1 MWRALFLISPY
12 DSDDEEEGEEGGEG
26 ASKEQPVKDGDAMVE
41 AEGDVKP
48 EPETKPQARRQTRQ
62 GTPSTELHV
71 YTIPELMKF
80 KKDELVAETVYL
92 EGKYPENQLL
102 FAISYSW
109 FIEQIKNA
117 RPDLTVLKE
126 YKQREQEFFN
136 RAKDLELIT
145 AERDTQKAKYDGL
158 RKQRLDEFMSG
169 FNLISL
175 KLKEMYQVCL
185 NGIWCRALVD
195 DWRYLDDH
203 SRWQR
208 RTWVSRQSGSVLRRN
223 HLQRYASQE
232 ELEEHLQFVWWGKGQ
247 LDLYLWIWGLN
258 WYYFIQTLSSL
269 ALVFALHVFKV
280 YFIFSSVLNQILNLY
295 FDILLANASLLYG
308 RDRCCAWLPK
318 RFYCSELY

>member
-1 MWRALFLISPY
+1 MPPS
-12 DSDDEEEGEEGGEG
+12 DSDDDEEENEEGEEGG
-26 ASKEQPVKDGDAMVE
+26 SKEQPVKDGNGTVE
-41 AEGDVKP
+41 AAEVDVKA
-48 EPETKPQARRQTRQ
+48 EPGTKPQARRQSRE

-92 EGKYPENQLL
+92 EGKYHENQLL
-102 FAISYSW
+102 FATSHSW

-145 AERDTQKAKYDGL
+145 AERDAQKAKYDGL

-185 NGIWCRALVD
+185 IGIWRYRDVVD

-208 RTWVSRQSGSVLRRN
+208 RTWVSRQSGSVLGRN

-232 ELEEHLQFVWWGKGQ
+232 ELEEHLQFVWWRKGQ
-247 LDLYLWIWGLN
+247 LDLYLCVWDLN
-258 WYYFIQTLSSL
+258 SYFI
-269 ALVFALHVFKV
+269 
-280 YFIFSSVLNQILNLY
+280 
-295 FDILLANASLLYG
+295 
-308 RDRCCAWLPK
+308 
-318 RFYCSELY
+318 